1 MGVRVPFC
9 SGSRSKSRVGR
20 GRLLHVTGRLR
31 CSCALACL
39 LLVTSV
45 QTIALPVQL
54 LPVDEASRQP
64 DFFSFR
70 AQLQTSLARHNAD
83 AVMAILDPNIKLSFG
98 GDDGIENFRRMWR
111 PTYSDS
117 ELWAELGAVLALGGT
132 FSSESSFTAPYV
144 FSKWPDRFDGFEHV
158 ALIAANVRIRS
169 APQADASTVASLSF
183 AILPVARANGIVEA
197 DGWTAVQL
205 DGKQTGYV
213 ASHFVRSPI
222 SYRAM
227 FNKTNGRWLMTLFL
241 AGD

>member
-1 MGVRVPFC
+1 
-9 SGSRSKSRVGR
+9 
-20 GRLLHVTGRLR
+20 
-31 CSCALACL
+31 
-39 LLVTSV
+39 
-45 QTIALPVQL
+45 
-54 LPVDEASRQP
+54 VDEASRQP

-83 AVMAILDPNIKLSFG
+83 AVIAILDPNIKLSFG

-111 PTYSDS
+111 PTEADS